1 MPEIDGQDYDRHIA
15 YLYSSRRTLVR
26 SFEGPMHREC
36 HRLAPIGR
44 TTILA
49 KGLDEQ
55 VADILRRG
63 LNR

>member
-26 SFEGPMHREC
+26 SFEGSMHREC
-36 HRLAPIGR
+36 HHLAPIGR
-44 TTILA
+44 TSILA

-55 VADILRRG
+55 VADFPRREF
-63 LNR
+63 NR